1 MLDGAPAVRPDPR
14 SRRQPRGVHELS
26 AWFDPA
32 AHMWQDADWTGR
44 QLAGSVVYELHIGT
58 FTPDG
63 TLDSAIARLD
73 HLVDLGIGFVELL
86 PVNAFNGTHNWGY
99 DGVLWYAVHE
109 GYGGPAAYQR
119 FVDACHRRGLGVIQ
133 DVVHNHLGP
142 SGNYLPEFGPY
153 LRDGGA
159 EHLGIVDRSGRA
171 RSASLHRRE
180 RPHVDARPPRRRA
193 SAGCRA
199 RAQGLFGSAHPAG
212 TRRGHRC
219 VERAR
224 GPPADAHRRIRPERR
239 HAHRGPRGGWLRPD
253 GPVERRLPPR
263 CACGRLGRDRRLLR
277 RLRAAVGA
285 GEGRDRRLLP
295 RRQLVVL
302 PRARRTVTRSTGG
315 SRPRAW

>member
-1 MLDGAPAVRPDPR
+1 MIEVWAPRRERVQLHRPGLGLTAMASRDGGWFAADVDLDDGDEYGFVLDGAPAVRPDPR

-180 RPHVDARPPRRRA
+180 RPDVDARPPRRRA
-193 SAGCRA
+193 AAGCRA
-199 RAQGLFGSAHPAG
+199 RAQGLVGSAHPAG
-212 TRRGHRC
+212 NSPR
-219 VERAR
+219 
-224 GPPADAHRRIRPERR
+224 PPMR
-239 HAHRGPRGGWLRPD
+239 
-253 GPVERRLPPR
+253 
-263 CACGRLGRDRRLLR
+263 
-277 RLRAAVGA
+277 
-285 GEGRDRRLLP
+285 
-295 RRQLVVL
+295 
-302 PRARRTVTRSTGG
+302 
-315 SRPRAW
+315 